1 MKRSSEIAGRSGK
14 MKRQEDGTSMLEAEE
29 TADWMTPSET
39 AAIAPVASDPAMAD
53 TAAAAIAPT
62 DTPAA
67 MAAAAT
73 PIEWLNP
80 TAGTSLTPGQSI
92 LATW

>member
-1 MKRSSEIAGRSGK
+1 
-14 MKRQEDGTSMLEAEE
+14 MKRQEDDTSMLEAEE
-29 TADWMTPSET
+29 STDWMTPSGS
-39 AAIAPVASDPAMAD
+39 AAIDPVASGPAMAD
-53 TAAAAIAPT
+53 TASAAIAPT
-62 DTPAA
+62 DTPAT